1 MKQLFL
7 VLGTIFIFSCATG
20 DTQGSKHV
28 YWINSTKASCLGM
41 APAKCLQ
48 VQRSEMLDPAA
59 WVSFHAPIK
68 GFEYEPGYIYKLLVR
83 ERHLD
88 PDSIPADASSIEY
101 TLVEILERRQDMKLG
116 INDTWVLLKIKE
128 ETLQAAVEGISPP
141 HLEINVGEMRYL
153 GKDGCNNFNGGI
165 IELDERTVRFGI
177 AAGTRMMCP
186 DMKVPDLFNSTLPAV
201 SSWEVK
207 ENMLHLFDDAGK
219 ELMQLKR
226 TD

>member
-7 VLGTIFIFSCATG
+7 VLGTIFIFSCTAG

-28 YWINSTKASCLGM
+28 YWINSTKVSCVGM
-41 APAKCLQ
+41 APTKCLQ

-59 WVSFHAPIK
+59 WENFHAPIK

-101 TLVEILERRQDMKLG
+101 TLVEILERRQDMKLRV
-116 INDTWVLLKIKE
+116 NDTWVLIKIKE

-141 HLEINVGEMRYL
+141 RLEINVGDMRYL

-165 IELDERTVRFGI
+165 IELDESRIRFGV

-186 DMKVPDLFNSTLPAV
+186 EMRIPDLFNSIIPEVL
-201 SSWEVK
+201 SWKIK
-207 ENMLHLFDDAGK
+207 ENMLHLYDDAGK